1 MTAPLSSVLAGAA
14 AMAAFIAMLFFLK
27 YWQRTRDSFFLL
39 FALAFGIDAVSR
51 FVLAVASISDEA
63 EPLYYLPR
71 LVSFSLIIAA
81 IVLKNRPGS
90 QQR

>member
-1 MTAPLSSVLAGAA
+1 MIGSLSSVLAGAA

-27 YWQRTRDSFFLL
+27 YWQRTRDSFFLF
-39 FALAFGIDAVSR
+39 FALAFGIDAASR
-51 FVLAVASISDEA
+51 FVLGVASISDEA

-71 LVSFSLIIAA
+71 LVSFGLIIVA
-81 IVLKNRPGS
+81 IVIKNRPGS

>member
-1 MTAPLSSVLAGAA
+1 MNASLTSVLAGAA

-27 YWQRTRDSFFLL
+27 YWQRTRDSFFLF

-51 FVLAVASISDEA
+51 LVLGIASISDET

-71 LVSFSLIIAA
+71 LLSFGLIIAA
-81 IVLKNRPGS
+81 IVIKNRPGGAA
-90 QQR
+90 R